1 MLGSE
6 SGQRT
11 GTRTKRWEC
20 PWSLITSL
28 TRTQSVMEGVMSMTA
43 LGCFQ
48 TPVFNAFGCGFVTVT
63 FSSAA
68 VFTEH
73 EMSPVCR

>member
-1 MLGSE
+1 
-6 SGQRT
+6 
-11 GTRTKRWEC
+11 
-20 PWSLITSL
+20 
-28 TRTQSVMEGVMSMTA
+28 MSMTA